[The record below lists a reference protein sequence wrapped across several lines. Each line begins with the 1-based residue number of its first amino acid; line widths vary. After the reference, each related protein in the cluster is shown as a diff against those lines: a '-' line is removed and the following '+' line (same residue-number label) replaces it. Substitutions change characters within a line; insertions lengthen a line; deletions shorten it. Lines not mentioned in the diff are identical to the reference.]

1 MKRNS
6 LRSFERIKHL
16 KIIEKVFSKDAFSIY
31 GSFVNVRYILD
42 SEIPFPLQ
50 AGFSVSKKL
59 YKRAHDRNQYK
70 RWLREAYRIQKV
82 PILDHL
88 ESKNQRLAVFFILT
102 KRIENPKF
110 ALIECEIQLLLARLM
125 KKLNPHSTKQE

>member
-16 KIIEKVFSKDAFSIY
+16 KIIEKVFSKDALSIY
-31 GSFVNVRYILD
+31 GSFVSVRYILD
-42 SEIPFPLQ
+42 TEIPFPLQ

-70 RWLREAYRIQKV
+70 RWLREAYRIQKMPV
-82 PILDHL
+82 LEHL
-88 ESKNQRLAVFFILT
+88 ESKNQRVAIFFILF

-110 ALIECEIQLLLARLM
+110 ALIESEIQSLLARLM
-125 KKLNPHSTKQE
+125 KKLNNHSSP

>member
-1 MKRNS
+1 LKRNS

-16 KIIEKVFSKDAFSIY
+16 KIIEKVFSKDALSIY
-31 GSFVNVRYILD
+31 GSFVSVRYILD
-42 SEIPFPLQ
+42 TEIPFPLQ

-70 RWLREAYRIQKV
+70 RWLREAYRIQKMPV
-82 PILDHL
+82 LEHL
-88 ESKNQRLAVFFILT
+88 ESKNQRVAIFFILF

-110 ALIECEIQLLLARLM
+110 ALIESEIQSLLARLM
-125 KKLNPHSTKQE
+125 KKLNNHSSP

>member
-31 GSFVNVRYILD
+31 GSFVSVRYILD
-42 SEIPFPLQ
+42 TEIPFPLQ

-70 RWLREAYRIQKV
+70 RWLREAYRTKKM
-82 PILDHL
+82 PILDYL
-88 ESKNQRLAVFFILT
+88 ESQSQRLAVFFILT

-110 ALIECEIQLLLARLM
+110 ALIEYEIQMLLTRLM
-125 KKLNPHSTKQE
+125 KKLNPHSTQ

>member
-31 GSFVNVRYILD
+31 GSFVSVRYILD
-42 SEIPFPLQ
+42 TEIPFPLQ

-70 RWLREAYRIQKV
+70 RWLREAYRIQKMPV
-82 PILDHL
+82 LEHL
-88 ESKNQRLAVFFILT
+88 ESKNQRVAIFFILF

-110 ALIECEIQLLLARLM
+110 ALIESEIQSLLARLM
-125 KKLNPHSTKQE
+125 KKLNNHSSP